1 MKGHDL
7 SFTIPK
13 PYLIGELSTIV
24 IILLSYLISHLIIN
38 TNTLFIMAYSIFQIF
53 W

>member
-7 SFTIPK
+7 SLTITK

-24 IILLSYLISHLIIN
+24 IIYHILYPIISLYIIMAHLI
-38 TNTLFIMAYSIFQIF
+38 YQVF